1 MPPWP
6 GEGPANRLSKPAG
19 DGGDKRDGTL
29 FVCLLKVGGC
39 RTMCGIVGYVGERDA
54 CGVLLEG
61 LGRLEY
67 RGYDS
72 AGLAVRSGERI
83 EMIKEVG
90 KVSDLKR
97 LVEKGGLSSSQGIGH
112 TRWATHGGVTVEN
125 AHPHTDNDG
134 RFVLVHNGIIENYL
148 DLREELEHDGAV
160 FASQTDTE
168 VIVKMLSRLYDGDM
182 LKTLVRLQERLRGSY
197 ALAIVSSELRDRF
210 YCVRQGSPLVL
221 GVGEGEGFC
230 ASDVPPLLPYTRRVV
245 YLEEGDIAEVSRE
258 GIKLWDRN
266 GKSVLRET
274 SSVDWDVSM
283 ADKSGYSHYMLKEIN
298 EQGGVLRSSMK
309 GRVCDNCVD
318 LSDELE
324 WNPEMVSR
332 WDRIHLVACGT
343 SYYAA
348 LVAERALSRWTNMDV
363 RVDIA
368 SEYRYRDVHADEATL
383 AVFVSQS
390 GETAD
395 TLAAQRL
402 ARGKGAHCLAI
413 TNVRGSTLAREVH
426 DMLLLKAGP
435 EIGVAATKTF
445 MGQLAVLYLF
455 SLYMGSLRKT
465 LPAAEEKRLVEELL
479 QIPYKVELTLE
490 RSESLGMVAAEYAP
504 KRDFLYLGRGFSF
517 PIALEG
523 ALKLK
528 EISYVHAEAYAAGE
542 MKHGPIAL
550 LDSEVPVFTIIPRD
564 SLYEKTLSNIQE
576 AKARHAP
583 ILAVG
588 TEGDTLLPQHA
599 DQVISVPWTDE
610 EFTPFLTVLP
620 LQLFAYHVALERGCD
635 IDQPRNL
642 AKSVTVE

>member
-1 MPPWP
+1 
-6 GEGPANRLSKPAG
+6 
-19 DGGDKRDGTL
+19 
-29 FVCLLKVGGC
+29 
-39 RTMCGIVGYVGERDA
+39 MCGIVGYVGERDA
-54 CGVLLEG
+54 CDVLLDG

-72 AGLAVRSGERI
+72 AGLAVRAGDRI

-90 KVSDLKR
+90 KVADLKN
-97 LVEKGGLSSSQGIGH
+97 LVIKGELSSRQGIGH

-125 AHPHTDNDG
+125 AHPHSDGNDG
-134 RFVLVHNGIIENYL
+134 FVLVHNGIVENYL
-148 DLREELEHDGAV
+148 DLREELEQTGAS
-160 FASQTDTE
+160 FFSQTDTE
-168 VIVKMLSRLYDGDM
+168 VIVKLLSHLYDGDM
-182 LKTLVRLQERLRGSY
+182 LGTLVRLQKRLRGSY
-197 ALAIVSSELRDRF
+197 ALAIINPEWEDRF
-210 YCVRQGSPLVL
+210 YCVRQGSPLVVGL
-221 GVGEGEGFC
+221 GQGEGFC
-230 ASDVPPLLPYTRRVV
+230 ASDVPPLLPYTRQVA
-245 YLEEGDIAEVSRE
+245 YLDEGDIAEISRE
-258 GIKLWDRN
+258 GVRFWDRN
-266 GKSVLRET
+266 GEPAVREPY
-274 SSVDWDVSM
+274 SIDWDVSM

-309 GRVCDNCVD
+309 GRISEKRVD
-318 LSDELE
+318 LSQELSWSE
-324 WNPEMVSR
+324 ELTAG
-332 WDRIHLVACGT
+332 WDSIHLVACGT

-348 LVAERALSRWTNMDV
+348 LVAERALSRWTDLDV

-368 SEYRYRDVHADEATL
+368 SEYRYRDIRADKRTL

-426 DMLLLKAGP
+426 DVLLLKAGP

-445 MGQLAVLYLF
+445 MGQLAVLYLLA
-455 SLYMGSLRKT
+455 LYMGRIRET
-465 LPAAEEKRLVEELL
+465 LPVAEEKRLIEELL

-490 RSESLGMVAAEYAP
+490 REASVKEIAERYASYP
-504 KRDFLYLGRGFSF
+504 DFLYLGRGFSF

-550 LDSEVPVFTIIPRD
+550 LDRNVPVVTIIPRD
-564 SLYEKTLSNIQE
+564 GLYEKTLSNIQE
-576 AKARHAP
+576 ARARHAP

-588 TEGDTLLPQHA
+588 TDGDRLLPQHS
-599 DQVISVPWTDE
+599 DDMLTVPWTDE

-620 LQLFAYHVALERGCD
+620 LQLFAFHLALARNCD